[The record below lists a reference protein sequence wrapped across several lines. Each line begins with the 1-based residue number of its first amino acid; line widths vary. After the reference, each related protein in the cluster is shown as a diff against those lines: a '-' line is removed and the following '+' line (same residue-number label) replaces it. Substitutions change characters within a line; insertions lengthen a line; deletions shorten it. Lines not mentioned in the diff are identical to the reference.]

1 LKLLSCILI
10 SVALCQF
17 LTMIKLKFDVIILS
31 EIWVTNLEFY
41 HILPEYN
48 LVYDV
53 PVKVIVE
60 GIGMFINRCCVFREM
75 PELKLH
81 CSNVEDI
88 WCEIVKYQISRNTY
102 LEESIGIPI
111 ILSVILVLDYL
122 SCFLEIFSIHKAMGA
137 GTGGAGWASAHPGKN
152 QGGHGP
158 PCAHP
163 GNFSRGLK
171 TSWQ

>member
-1 LKLLSCILI
+1 
-10 SVALCQF
+10 
-17 LTMIKLKFDVIILS
+17 MIKLKFDVIILS

-122 SCFLEIFSIHKAMGA
+122 SCFLEIFSIHKATLMH
-137 GTGGAGWASAHPGKN
+137 ASMKCRK
-152 QGGHGP
+152 QGGETL
-158 PCAHP
+158 
-163 GNFSRGLK
+163 SRSLA
-171 TSWQ
+171 TRY